1 MPQLKF
7 LDLTVS
13 YRSRLCWLDYFI
25 ITLYT
30 FVTHKEHEL
39 STNITLFTENSSLS
53 DGIEIALKEISELSV
68 YSEVVESLKADVAL
82 LDVDTIGVSA
92 LSKLKD
98 NSFVIVLTEEKGARY
113 LIESM
118 TFGAFD
124 CIIDP
129 LKNPKLL
136 GSVKRA
142 LGINSELKGEL
153 LEFAGDVVGS
163 SVSCAIVGDSPM
175 LQEVC
180 KLIGQVGRV
189 DVPVLITGE
198 SGTGKELVAESVW
211 KVSTRWEKPFV
222 VLNCAAIP
230 ENLLE
235 AELFGYE
242 KGAFTGADTART
254 GKFEEADGGIM
265 FLDEIGDMSLSLQA
279 KVLRVVQSGT
289 FHRLGSSKEISVNVR
304 LITATNKNL
313 EELVRIG
320 RFREDL
326 YFRINVVKIHLPP
339 LKDRRE
345 DIPLLMECLT
355 RRHGNQAGKDIN
367 GVTREFRDQL
377 MQYDWPGNVREL
389 ENVIRKAIA
398 FTKTTYLTS
407 YDLELS
413 NRLTTDELKIAPSLT
428 DTLRGSVRGM
438 LNSENGNNVY
448 SKVVKEAEKILLEEA
463 LSASGWNRSKAARTL
478 GINRLTLRRKLEEYN
493 ITFP

>member
-1 MPQLKF
+1 M
-7 LDLTVS
+7 
-13 YRSRLCWLDYFI
+13 
-25 ITLYT
+25 
-30 FVTHKEHEL
+30 
-39 STNITLFTENSSLS
+39 STNITLYTKNSTISK
-53 DGIEIALKEISELSV
+53 GIAKILKEMDELSIQ
-68 YSEVVESLKADVAL
+68 SDINETDNTDVSL
-82 LDVDTIGVSA
+82 LDVDSMGVSA
-92 LSKLKD
+92 LGKLNK

-129 LKNPKLL
+129 LNNPKLIQ
-136 GSVKRA
+136 SIKKA
-142 LGINSELKGEL
+142 MGIKAELKGEL
-153 LEFAGDVVGS
+153 LEFAGDAVGS
-163 SVSCAIVGDSPM
+163 SVTCAIVGDSPM

-211 KVSTRWEKPFV
+211 KVSTRWEKQFV

-242 KGAFTGADTART
+242 KGAFTGADSARI

-265 FLDEIGDMSLSLQA
+265 FLDEVGDMSLSLQA
-279 KVLRVVQSGT
+279 KVLRVIQSGT

-313 EELVRIG
+313 EELVRSG
-320 RFREDL
+320 LFREDL
-326 YFRINVVKIHLPP
+326 YFRINVVNIHLPP
-339 LKDRRE
+339 LKERKE

-355 RRHGNQAGKDIN
+355 RRHGSQAGIN
-367 GVTREFRDQL
+367 IRGVSAAFRDSL
-377 MQYDWPGNVREL
+377 MKYDWPGNVREL
-389 ENVIRKAIA
+389 ENAIRKAIA
-398 FTKTTYLTS
+398 FTKSPYLTS
-407 YDLELS
+407 YDLELNS
-413 NRLTTDELKIAPSLT
+413 NLNVTSIKQYPSLNE
-428 DTLRGSVRGM
+428 TLRDSVKGI
-438 LNSENGNNVY
+438 LQSDNNSNVY
-448 SKVVKEAEKILLEEA
+448 SQVVKEAEKILLEEA
-463 LSASGWNRSKAARTL
+463 LSESGWNRSKAARTL

-493 ITFP
+493 IKVP

>member
-1 MPQLKF
+1 MMAA
-7 LDLTVS
+7 S
-13 YRSRLCWLDYFI
+13 YKTQSRLLDYFI

-30 FVTHKEHEL
+30 FVTHKERKLE
-39 STNITLFTENSSLS
+39 TNITIFTQNNNLFE
-53 DGIEIALKEISELSV
+53 GIENKLAGLSNLTLQTDAKKTH
-68 YSEVVESLKADVAL
+68 SGNLSI
-82 LDVDTIGVSA
+82 LDVDTIGVGA
-92 LSKLKD
+92 LGKIKED
-98 NSFVIVLTEEKGARY
+98 SFVIVITEEKGTRY

-124 CIIDP
+124 CITDP
-129 LKNPKLL
+129 LNNPKLVQ
-136 GSVKRA
+136 SVKRA
-142 LGINSELKGEL
+142 LGIGAELKGECI
-153 LEFAGDVVGS
+153 EFAGDVVGS

-242 KGAFTGADTART
+242 KGAFTGADTARK

-279 KVLRVVQSGT
+279 KVLRVIQSGT

-313 EELVRIG
+313 EELVQIG

-339 LKDRRE
+339 LKDRKE

-355 RRHGNQAGKDIN
+355 RRHGSQAGKDIN
-367 GVTREFRDQL
+367 GVTREFREQL
-377 MQYDWPGNVREL
+377 IQYDWPGNVREL

-398 FTKTTYLTS
+398 FTKTEYLTS
-407 YDLELS
+407 YDLELN
-413 NRLTTDELKIAPSLT
+413 NRSDLLELQNNQSLA

-438 LNSENGNNVY
+438 LGSEDSSNVY
-448 SKVVKEAEKILLEEA
+448 SKIVKEAEKILLEEA
-463 LSASGWNRSKAARTL
+463 LSASGWNRSKAARKL
-478 GINRLTLRRKLEEYN
+478 GINRITLRRKLEEYN
-493 ITFP
+493 ISFP

>member
-1 MPQLKF
+1 M
-7 LDLTVS
+7 
-13 YRSRLCWLDYFI
+13 
-25 ITLYT
+25 
-30 FVTHKEHEL
+30 
-39 STNITLFTENSSLS
+39 STNITLYTDNSSLAK
-53 DGIEIALKEISELSV
+53 GIEEAIGNLGDLSVSNEISNNNL
-68 YSEVVESLKADVAL
+68 SEVSL
-82 LDVDTIGVSA
+82 LDADTIGVSP
-92 LSKLKD
+92 LGKLKE
-98 NSFVIVLTEEKGARY
+98 NSFVIVLTEEKGARH

-129 LKNPKLL
+129 LSNPKLL
-136 GSVKRA
+136 ESIKRA
-142 LGINSELKGEL
+142 LGINSELRGKL
-153 LEFAGDVVGS
+153 LDFTGDVVGS

-211 KVSTRWEKPFV
+211 KVSTRWEEPFV

-279 KVLRVVQSGT
+279 KVLRVIQSGT
-289 FHRLGSSKEISVNVR
+289 FHRLGSNKEISVNVR

-313 EELVRIG
+313 ENLVRLG
-320 RFREDL
+320 KFREDL

-339 LKDRRE
+339 LKERKE

-355 RRHGNQAGKDIN
+355 RRHGSQAGKDIK
-367 GVTREFRDQL
+367 GVSVKFRDRL
-377 MQYDWPGNVREL
+377 MEYDWPGNVREL
-389 ENVIRKAIA
+389 ENAIRKAIA
-398 FTKTTYLTS
+398 FTKTSYLTS
-407 YDLELS
+407 YDLELNS
-413 NRLTTDELKIAPSLT
+413 NLGVSKIENSPSLT
-428 DTLRGSVRGM
+428 ETLRGSVRGI
-438 LNSENGNNVY
+438 LGSENSSNVY
-448 SKVVKEAEKILLEEA
+448 SQVVKEAEKILLEET
-463 LSASGWNRSKAARTL
+463 LSASGWNRSKAARKL